1 MQLTGARILNG
12 LIWAAMALTGVA
24 AGWELFKPGQTDTL
38 DAFIILLATIVSVAK
53 VTKQLPLQNILFAAA
68 ITALIG
74 GAAHGLSAQTG
85 IPFGPLTFGET
96 AGPKYFNY
104 VPWTVPLLWIIA
116 ILNSRGVARL
126 ILRPWRRVKNYG
138 YILIAITAL
147 LALVFDLAL
156 EPFAAHVKHLWL
168 WQPTKI
174 SITWHGTSP
183 VAFLGWLAVSLLI
196 MAFIT
201 PSLIRKQPGAQ
212 PPPDYT
218 PAALWFG
225 AIIFFALS
233 AGGAGLW
240 SVVVLDAVLA
250 SVVFLFCWR
259 GAKW

>member
-1 MQLTGARILNG
+1 MAKKAQSSSRSSRPAVDAL
-12 LIWAAMALTGVA
+12 MALA
-24 AGWELFKPGQTDTL
+24 AE
-38 DAFIILLATIVSVAK
+38 
-53 VTKQLPLQNILFAAA
+53 
-68 ITALIG
+68 
-74 GAAHGLSAQTG
+74 
-85 IPFGPLTFGET
+85 
-96 AGPKYFNY
+96 
-104 VPWTVPLLWIIA
+104 
-116 ILNSRGVARL
+116 R
-126 ILRPWRRVKNYG
+126 
-138 YILIAITAL
+138 
-147 LALVFDLAL
+147 
-156 EPFAAHVKHLWL
+156 
-168 WQPTKI
+168 
-174 SITWHGTSP
+174 
-183 VAFLGWLAVSLLI
+183 GWLAVSLLI